1 MPLKSVQYWH
11 HITYAAFIF
20 WGQKFT
26 SGNSRAWKIKK
37 IQNSAAICVSIS
49 HDLKNYIA
57 LSDVDTV
64 ASCSSSYI
72 QDNTDIHTTFISGLI
87 TWHWHQNVSKRFFSF
102 QSDTLLW
109 YAETPYGIYFPLYLI
124 SLKFPNSDIQM
135 MFFRNTPCQSDLA
148 VLKVPWKAFSWLN
161 MLQQEFW
168 WGLKKERKIQSQ
180 I

>member
-1 MPLKSVQYWH
+1 MTPRTPQTLEYTIYCPSDICWSWESKMPLKSVQNWH

-37 IQNSAAICVSIS
+37 KIQNSAAMCVSIS

-57 LSDVDTV
+57 LSDVDMV

-87 TWHWHQNVSKRFFSF
+87 TWHWQNVSKRFFSF

-109 YAETPYGIYFPLYLI
+109 YAETPYGILFPTVSYKSEI
-124 SLKFPNSDIQM
+124 HKFRHIQM
-135 MFFRNTPCQSDLA
+135 MFFRNTH
-148 VLKVPWKAFSWLN
+148 VRV
-161 MLQQEFW
+161 
-168 WGLKKERKIQSQ
+168 I
-180 I
+180 